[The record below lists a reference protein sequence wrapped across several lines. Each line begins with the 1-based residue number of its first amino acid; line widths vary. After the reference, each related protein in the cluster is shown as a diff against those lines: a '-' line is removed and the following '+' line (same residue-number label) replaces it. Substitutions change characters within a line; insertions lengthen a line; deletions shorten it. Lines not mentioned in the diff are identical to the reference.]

1 MARVKRGVTAKAR
14 HRKILDQAKGY
25 YNARRKVFRAA
36 KQAVI
41 KAGQYSFRD
50 RRVRKRECRCFWITA
65 LNGARER
72 AVVQPRDERAV
83 ARADRGRSQSA
94 RRHRR
99 ARPRGLRRSRC
110 CRERSTRRLNSRYV
124 GELAVSSIAELLGQA
139 ESAVRAAEDLAG
151 LDAVRV
157 QFLGKKGLFTA
168 QLQGIGKLPPAEIPA
183 AGKAINDA
191 KSALTAAIEAR
202 RETLEALELERQ
214 LAADAL
220 DVTLPGRGTAPGQ
233 LHPVTRTL
241 RRMVEILGHAGFDV
255 HTGPEVEDDFHNFT
269 ALNIPD
275 DHPARAMHDTFY
287 LRSGLLLRTH
297 TSPVQI
303 RALKEH
309 GAPIRLIAPG
319 RVYRRDSDLTHTPM
333 FTQVEG
339 LVIDRRVS
347 FANLKAVLYD
357 FVSKFFERQVEL
369 RFRPSYFPFTEPSA
383 EVDVRSESGRW
394 LEILG
399 CGMVHPNVLRNAN
412 IDPSIWSGYAFGMGV
427 ERLTMLRYGVDD
439 LRAFFENDL
448 RFLEQFA

>member
-1 MARVKRGVTAKAR
+1 
-14 HRKILDQAKGY
+14 
-25 YNARRKVFRAA
+25 
-36 KQAVI
+36 
-41 KAGQYSFRD
+41 
-50 RRVRKRECRCFWITA
+50 
-65 LNGARER
+65 
-72 AVVQPRDERAV
+72 
-83 ARADRGRSQSA
+83 
-94 RRHRR
+94 
-99 ARPRGLRRSRC
+99 
-110 CRERSTRRLNSRYV
+110 
-124 GELAVSSIAELLGQA
+124 VSSIAELLGQA
-139 ESAVRAAEDLAG
+139 EAAVSAADDLAA

-157 QFLGKKGLFTA
+157 QFLGKKGVFTT
-168 QLQGIGKLPPAEIPA
+168 QLREVGTLPPSEIRA

-191 KSALTAAIEAR
+191 KSALTAAIDARRDALEAR
-202 RETLEALELERQ
+202 RLELT
-214 LAADAL
+214 LKADAL
-220 DVTLPGRGTAPGQ
+220 DVTLPGRGVPPGQ

-241 RRMVEILGHAGFDV
+241 RRMVKILSHAGFDV
-255 HTGPEVEDDFHNFT
+255 HTGPQVEDDFHNFT

-275 DHPARAMHDTFY
+275 NHPARAMHDTFY

-303 RALKEH
+303 RALMEH

-339 LVIDRRVS
+339 LLVDRRVS
-347 FANLKAVLYD
+347 FANLKALLYD
-357 FVSKFFERQVEL
+357 FVSKFFEREVEL

-399 CGMVHPNVLRNAN
+399 CGMVHPNVLRNAG
-412 IDPSIWSGYAFGMGV
+412 IDSDEWSGYAFGMGV